1 MRNRSVLLSIAV
13 LIALL
18 LPACSFSAVIE
29 GIVLS
34 SSGPVEGPGIYAY
47 KEYHDIK
54 NGSPSH
60 ISMPGDKKGF
70 YRLELPP
77 GNYYLTAA
85 GKVDG
90 KDYFSFHGANPIQIA
105 GGKLWIPF
113 MVLPETTATAGGG
126 PSAKLSG
133 IVTFRGKPVT
143 GAHVSIYSPSAPA
156 FRGMG
161 FLTNTTDESGL
172 FRMKPEPGTYV
183 VIARKRMDF
192 GGIRPLKSGDLFCY
206 PSANPV
212 MIRQSGGTFIEI
224 PCYPKNDLK
233 AFLDEEIYP
242 AVLVKKSGE
251 DSIRF
256 RENRIEKTGGTL
268 LIKGRVTDLHGNP
281 MKNLYVK
288 AYKGKPS
295 KMFKMLYLRTM
306 PEFMG
311 VSDEDG
317 RFMIDAVEKGTYYI
331 VARELMGE
339 APAKGEYYGLYE
351 ENADHAV
358 VMDTDSV
365 DGINIVVS
373 RVMGEAQSA
382 KGIWHREK
390 DKKWTM
396 HIKDFKNARDTV
408 IKTDTLWS
416 GEIFIKGTVHV
427 ARGATLTIKP
437 GTVIRFKKVDENRDG
452 VGDSRLKVSGRLVA
466 EGTPDNMIRFTS
478 AEKKPDKMDWSY
490 LLFFVSGDENI
501 VKYCNF
507 EYAFTGIQV
516 HFSKASV
523 TDSVFTKNHEA
534 IRFGRT
540 ELRIEHN
547 EIFNNTYGIRFTRLE
562 GPVEIKYNNIRN
574 NDVGI
579 FHVPSNQNIVDF
591 SATFSKKGIY
601 HRWQPVVRYNN
612 ISYNDEYNYRLGE
625 RQGYNILL
633 KDNWWG
639 SSEIEKITE
648 LIYDEKKDSTMG
660 RVVFKPFF
668 SAPVE
673 SAGVRGGG

>member
-1 MRNRSVLLSIAV
+1 MLLIV
-13 LIALL
+13 LL
-18 LPACSFSAVIE
+18 LPARSFSAIIE

-34 SSGPVEGPGIYAY
+34 SSGPVEDPGVYAY
-47 KEYHDIK
+47 REYHDIK

-60 ISMPGDKKGF
+60 VSASGDKKGF

-77 GNYYLTAA
+77 GNYYLTAT

-90 KDYFSFHGANPIQIA
+90 KDYFSFHGANPIRIA
-105 GGKLWIPF
+105 GEKLWVPF
-113 MVLPETTATAGGG
+113 MVLPETTETARGGS
-126 PSAKLSG
+126 SAKLSG
-133 IVTFRGKPVT
+133 RVSFRGNPVT
-143 GAHVSIYSPSAPA
+143 GAHVSIYSPSDPA

-161 FLTNTTDESGL
+161 FFTNTTDDNGL
-172 FRMKPEPGTYV
+172 FRMNPEPGMYV
-183 VIARKRMDF
+183 VIARKRKDF
-192 GGIRPLKSGDLFCY
+192 GGIRPLKKGDLFCY

-212 MIRQSGGTFIEI
+212 MVRQTGDTFIEI

-242 AVLVKKSGE
+242 AILVKKSGE

-256 RENRIEKTGGTL
+256 RENRLEKTDDTL

-311 VSDEDG
+311 VSDEEG

-382 KGIWHREK
+382 KEGKLITGINNYKYAE
-390 DKKWTM
+390 
-396 HIKDFKNARDTV
+396 DTV
-408 IKTDTLWS
+408 IRTDTLWS

-427 ARGATLTIKP
+427 ARGATLTIEP

-478 AEKKPDKMDWSY
+478 AEEKPDKMDWSY

-501 VKYCNF
+501 VKYCIF
-507 EYAFTGIQV
+507 KYAFTGVQV

-534 IRFGRT
+534 VRFGRT

-547 EIFNNTYGIRFTRLE
+547 DMFDNTYGIRFTRLE
-562 GPVEIKYNNIRN
+562 GPVVIINNNIIN

-591 SATFSKKGIY
+591 SKTFSKTGTY
-601 HRWQPVVRYNN
+601 NSWQPVVRYNN

-639 SSEIEKITE
+639 SIEIEEITE
-648 LIYDEKKDSTMG
+648 LIYDEKKDSTLG
-660 RVVFKPFF
+660 SVVFKPFF

-673 SAGVRGGG
+673 NAGVRRGG